1 MLRNSFIAIVGHF
14 QSIGSLVPT
23 RLVACDAS
31 AGAEAF
37 GLAFRMA
44 GSMLASMAN
53 MASGNTIATV
63 AALLGEPA
71 RANIMSA
78 LMSGQALTAG
88 ELARSSGVTAQTTSG
103 HLARLAEAEL
113 IVPERQG
120 RHRYYRLASVE
131 VAQMVE
137 TLSIVASM
145 GPKRHHPVGPRDAA
159 LRKART
165 CYDHLAGRLG
175 LAIADS
181 MQAKGLIL
189 LADGAGLLTPAGQ
202 GFAADFGLDLHDG
215 SKRPLCRTCLDW
227 SERRHHLAGR
237 LGAAILARL
246 LERHWVKRS
255 QDSRALI
262 VTRSGEH
269 GLAESFGLAH
279 DWSME

>member
-1 MLRNSFIAIVGHF
+1 MAAAMLP
-14 QSIGSLVPT
+14 LMT
-23 RLVACDAS
+23 
-31 AGAEAF
+31 
-37 GLAFRMA
+37 
-44 GSMLASMAN
+44 N
-53 MASGNTIATV
+53 MASGNAIATV

-103 HLARLAEAEL
+103 HLSRLAEAEL

-120 RHRYYRLASVE
+120 RHRYYRLASAE

-145 GPKRHHPVGPRDAA
+145 GPKRHHPLGPRDAA
-159 LRKART
+159 LCKART
-165 CYDHLAGRLG
+165 CYDHVAGRLG

-181 MQAKGLIL
+181 MQAKNLIV
-189 LADGAGLLTPAGQ
+189 LADGAGMLTPKGQ
-202 GFAADFGLDLHDG
+202 SFVADFGLDLNDS

-237 LGAAILARL
+237 LGAAMLDRL
-246 LERHWVKRS
+246 LERQWVKRLP
-255 QDSRALI
+255 DSRALI
-262 VTRSGEH
+262 VTRNGER
-269 GLAESFGLAH
+269 GLAETFDLSN
-279 DWSME
+279 DWGNGR